1 MDPIMNE
8 ESKAALQAEPGMEP
22 AAKPETVEKTE
33 PREEP
38 RVDPNAEVRTA
49 PRAENPR
56 RRRPKK
62 KTLRLPAFFTNPR
75 NDQIGI
81 R

>member
-56 RRRPKK
+56 ISAPNASASSRWWVTK
-62 KTLRLPAFFTNPR
+62 
-75 NDQIGI
+75 IG
-81 R
+81 RASCRERV